1 MIAGEFRKFNRRQT
15 AQVFF
20 CEMFMMLNQPI
31 LCTSKMPLNHVDLF
45 CEMFMMLNQPI
56 RCTSKMPLNHVD
68 QVVEE

>member
-31 LCTSKMPLNHVDLF
+31 
-45 CEMFMMLNQPI
+45 